1 MAINKND
8 LLQRVAAGVIYT
20 LIMGVATLVSWWSTL
35 VVIAVTS
42 GICCYEFLRM
52 ATNEGFKPYKAI
64 GTTIAVLM
72 PLSMA
77 INVDGTH
84 VVAFALATAFI
95 GGIVCLCR
103 FFVRTEE
110 SIVDVSITIFGYL
123 YVGLTLSSFILLRS
137 RIGGGFEAGL
147 MCLFVLL
154 SVWMN
159 DAFAYLGGSAFG
171 KHKFASKISPKKTW
185 EGVICGMFGSMLF
198 WMLIPVVCPSCGFG
212 FVWAAISG
220 LLCGMLGIVG
230 DLTESH
236 IKRSFHTKD
245 SGKLMPGHGGL
256 LDRSDSLFF
265 VSVVACFM
273 IIVAP
278 YAFNVIGVTL

>member
-1 MAINKND
+1 
-8 LLQRVAAGVIYT
+8 
-20 LIMGVATLVSWWSTL
+20 
-35 VVIAVTS
+35 
-42 GICCYEFLRM
+42 
-52 ATNEGFKPYKAI
+52 
-64 GTTIAVLM
+64 
-72 PLSMA
+72 
-77 INVDGTH
+77 
-84 VVAFALATAFI
+84 
-95 GGIVCLCR
+95 
-103 FFVRTEE
+103 
-110 SIVDVSITIFGYL
+110 
-123 YVGLTLSSFILLRS
+123 
-137 RIGGGFEAGL
+137 
-147 MCLFVLL
+147 
-154 SVWMN
+154 MN

-171 KHKFASKISPKKTW
+171 KHKFAPKISPRKTW